1 LKASLMPTSAT
12 VSFSVRGWLPSGI
25 RVESLNIDPRRS
37 RGLGEGVRPYKGV
50 KYLWVSRRGL
60 ERRC

>member
-1 LKASLMPTSAT
+1 MPTSAS

-25 RVESLNIDPRRS
+25 RVESLTIDPRRS
-37 RGLGEGVRPYKGV
+37 RGLGEGVRPYKRV
-50 KYLWVSRRGL
+50 KYLCVSKKGV